1 MRNLISKKNDATEVI
16 AHDVTPLTVNTDASA
31 YTKIGWLVVLV
42 GFCGSLLW
50 AMFAPL
56 DKGVPMSGTVAK
68 EGNRKAVQHAN
79 GGTIDDILVH
89 DGDVVQAGQV
99 LVRMNRVNTSSQL
112 ETARAQYFTARGN
125 EARLLAERD
134 GLSTVAFP
142 PALEKY
148 KNDPRATTSVALQ
161 SALFSSRRL
170 ALQSELGA
178 IDENIAGIKQ
188 QLTGLEESRDS
199 KKVQLGILK
208 EQLDNMRDLAKEG
221 YVPRSRLLDM
231 ERTYAQVNGAI
242 SEDIGNIGRS
252 QRQVMELTLRKT
264 QRIQETQKD
273 VRSQL
278 ADTQR
283 EAEGLASR
291 LDSLEY
297 EVGNAEVKSPVNGV
311 VVGSNVFTRGGVIGP
326 GVKMMEIVP
335 SADPFVVEGQ
345 LAVNLI
351 DRVHKGLPVELM
363 FAAFNVNSTP
373 HIPGIVTQVSADR
386 TVDER
391 TGQPYYKVRA
401 VVSPEG
407 VKLIAQHK
415 LDIQPGMPV
424 EMFVKTGERTMMS
437 YLLKPVFDRSKTA
450 MTEE

>member
-1 MRNLISKKNDATEVI
+1 MRKLISKKSEATDVI
-16 AHDVTPLTVNTDASA
+16 SHDVTPLTVNTDVGA
-31 YTKIGWLVVLV
+31 YSKIGWMVVLF
-42 GFCGSLLW
+42 GFCGFVLW

-56 DKGVPMSGTVAK
+56 DKGVPMSGTVTK
-68 EGNRKAVQHAN
+68 EGNRKTIQHAQ

-89 DGDVVQAGQV
+89 DGDVVKAGQV
-99 LVRMNRVNTSSQL
+99 LVRMNKVTTTSQL
-112 ETARAQYFTARGN
+112 ETARAQYFTARAN

-134 GLSTVAFP
+134 GLGAVPFP

-148 KNDPRATTSVALQ
+148 KNDPRVKAGVALQ
-161 SALFSSRRL
+161 SALFSSRHL

-188 QLTGLEESRDS
+188 QIAGLEQSRDS
-199 KKVQLGILK
+199 KKVQLGILQ
-208 EQLDNMRDLAKEG
+208 EQLGNMRDLAKDG
-221 YVPRSRLLDM
+221 YVPRARLLDL

-264 QRIQETQKD
+264 QRQQETQKD

-278 ADTQR
+278 AETQR

-297 EVGNAEVKSPVNGV
+297 EVANTEVRSPVDGT

-326 GVKMMEIVP
+326 GVKMMEVVP

-373 HIPGIVTQVSADR
+373 HIPGLVTQVSADR
-386 TVDER
+386 SLDER

-401 VVSPEG
+401 VVAPEG

-437 YLLKPVFDRSKTA
+437 YLLKPVFDRSKSA

>member
-1 MRNLISKKNDATEVI
+1 MSKLNFKKSDATEVI
-16 AHDVTPLTVNTDASA
+16 SHDVTPLTVNTDASA
-31 YTKIGWLVVLV
+31 YSRIGWMVVLF
-42 GFCGSLLW
+42 GFCGFLLW

-68 EGNRKAVQHAN
+68 EGNRKAIQHAQ
-79 GGTIDDILVH
+79 GGTIEDILVH
-89 DGDVVQAGQV
+89 DGDVVKAGQV
-99 LVRMNRVNTSSQL
+99 LVRMNKVNSTAQL
-112 ETARAQYFTARGN
+112 ETARAQYFTARSN
-125 EARLLAERD
+125 EARLVAERD
-134 GLSTVAFP
+134 GLASIPFP
-142 PALEKY
+142 QGLEKY
-148 KNDPRATTSVALQ
+148 KDDARVKATVGLQ
-161 SALFSSRRL
+161 NALFSSRRL

-178 IDENIAGIKQ
+178 VDENIAGIKQ
-188 QLTGLEESRDS
+188 QLNGLQESRES

-208 EQLDNMRDLAKEG
+208 EQLDNMRDLAKDG
-221 YVPRSRLLDM
+221 YVPRSRLLDL

-252 QRQVMELTLRKT
+252 QRQVMELTLRKS
-264 QRIQETQKD
+264 QRIQEVQKD

-283 EAEGLASR
+283 EAEGLASK

-297 EVGNAEVKSPVNGV
+297 EVGNAEVKSPVDGI

-326 GVKMMEIVP
+326 GVKMMEVVP

-373 HIPGIVTQVSADR
+373 HIPGVVTTVSADR
-386 TVDER
+386 ALDER

-437 YLLKPVFDRSKTA
+437 YLLKPVFDRSKSA